1 MRVDK
6 GQFYVS
12 VVAVVVAL
20 GWEKRGSWGKVSLWE
35 EVRLFASPIGRL
47 KVGGGSALCPF
58 SMSNR
63 LRTGM
68 L

>member
-47 KVGGGSALCPF
+47 KGVEGQPF
-58 SMSNR
+58 APSQ
-63 LRTGM
+63 
-68 L
+68 